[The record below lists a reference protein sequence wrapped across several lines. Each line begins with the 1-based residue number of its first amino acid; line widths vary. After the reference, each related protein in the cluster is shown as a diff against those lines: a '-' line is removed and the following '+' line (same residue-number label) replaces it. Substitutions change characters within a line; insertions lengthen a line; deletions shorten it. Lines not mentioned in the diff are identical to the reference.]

1 MISRKHTPEP
11 HESIISGLH
20 CAPLPIC
27 SLLLMHPMLNIGV
40 RAARAAGRVITQSV
54 GRLDTLQV
62 DSKGHNDFVTE
73 VDRQA
78 EAEIISVLKR
88 AYGDHAFLGEESGLT
103 GSADAE
109 YRWVIDPLDGT
120 MNFLHGMPHFSVSI
134 ALLKQDRLFQAVIY
148 DPMRQ
153 ELFTAGKGEG
163 AFLDAKRLR
172 VKKTQHLA
180 DALLGS
186 GFPNRNKQDLDFY
199 QRTARHYTERSSGV
213 RRLGS
218 AALDLAYVAAGRLD
232 GVWLMGLSE
241 WDLAAGALLVR
252 EAGGLVNDF
261 DGGDTWRSSGD
272 LVAAT
277 PKIHHEMLEVMKPL
291 SAARKRMPAG

>member
-1 MISRKHTPEP
+1 
-11 HESIISGLH
+11 
-20 CAPLPIC
+20 
-27 SLLLMHPMLNIGV
+27 
-40 RAARAAGRVITQSV
+40 
-54 GRLDTLQV
+54 
-62 DSKGHNDFVTE
+62 
-73 VDRQA
+73 
-78 EAEIISVLKR
+78 
-88 AYGDHAFLGEESGLT
+88 
-103 GSADAE
+103 
-109 YRWVIDPLDGT
+109 
-120 MNFLHGMPHFSVSI
+120 
-134 ALLKQDRLFQAVIY
+134 
-148 DPMRQ
+148 MRQ

-291 SAARKRMPAG
+291 SAARKRMPTG

>member
-1 MISRKHTPEP
+1 
-11 HESIISGLH
+11 
-20 CAPLPIC
+20 
-27 SLLLMHPMLNIGV
+27 
-40 RAARAAGRVITQSV
+40 
-54 GRLDTLQV
+54 
-62 DSKGHNDFVTE
+62 
-73 VDRQA
+73 
-78 EAEIISVLKR
+78 
-88 AYGDHAFLGEESGLT
+88 
-103 GSADAE
+103 
-109 YRWVIDPLDGT
+109 

-232 GVWLMGLSE
+232 GVE
-241 WDLAAGALLVR
+241 
-252 EAGGLVNDF
+252 
-261 DGGDTWRSSGD
+261 SSQVVTRTIELKFG
-272 LVAAT
+272 VT
-277 PKIHHEMLEVMKPL
+277 Q
-291 SAARKRMPAG
+291 